1 MPDASSRMAH
11 ACTIS
16 VLSDS
21 SLLQDIRTTQQRD
34 PYTQQLISDM
44 EMQRA
49 AHGSLRMQQGLL
61 MVHGK
66 WFVPNIREINTLILQ
81 EAHDCKMAGH
91 DNIHLTLLNI
101 QQHYF
106 WPGIWSWM

>member
-21 SLLQDIRTTQQRD
+21 SLLQDIRIAQQRD

-61 MVHGK
+61 MVHDK
-66 WFVPNIREINTLILQ
+66 WFYLI
-81 EAHDCKMAGH
+81 
-91 DNIHLTLLNI
+91 
-101 QQHYF
+101 
-106 WPGIWSWM
+106 